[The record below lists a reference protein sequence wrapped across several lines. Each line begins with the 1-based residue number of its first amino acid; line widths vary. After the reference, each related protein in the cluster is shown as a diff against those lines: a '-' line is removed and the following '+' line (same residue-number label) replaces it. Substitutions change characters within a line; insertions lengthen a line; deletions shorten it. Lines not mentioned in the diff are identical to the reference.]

1 MQYLADPEHNPLQF
15 AYYPMVKSSLMVM
28 KAIEEF
34 TLQEGIAEITGW
46 VVTGGSK
53 RGWTSWLVGSTNC
66 TTCAKIVG
74 IAPLVPITPNLVD
87 AFKWQWM
94 AYDAWTFAI

>member
-1 MQYLADPEHNPLQF
+1 
-15 AYYPMVKSSLMVM
+15 MVKSSLMVM

-74 IAPLVPITPNLVD
+74 IAPLVPITPNLVE